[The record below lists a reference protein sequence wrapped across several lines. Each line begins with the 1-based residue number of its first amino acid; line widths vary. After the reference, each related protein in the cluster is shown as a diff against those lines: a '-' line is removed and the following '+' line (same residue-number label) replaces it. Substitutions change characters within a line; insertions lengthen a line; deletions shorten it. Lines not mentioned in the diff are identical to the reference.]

1 MINGYKQ
8 ELSKI
13 YEEIRNKESNLHQ
26 KRIEEIKN
34 KYPYIIELDNT
45 IQKKCLGLSLAI
57 LRGNISEEDIS
68 NLKDEIMDLRAKKC
82 ETLVSLGYSPDYL
95 ALHYQCNKCNDTGY
109 IHDKQCNCYK
119 NKLVTLYY
127 KDSDLEDAVKL
138 HNFDTFD
145 LSLFSNNHISED
157 KYSPRKNME
166 NILHYILKNYISSFS
181 NHNDNL
187 LFYGNSGTGKTFLSN
202 CIAKE
207 LLDQGYLVVY
217 KTSDELI
224 RAFRDIKFNKKP
236 ELEDM
241 LINCDLLIID
251 DLGAEQITDFSSTEF
266 FTLLNKKILKKKKM
280 LISTNLTLS
289 MISQL
294 YSERISSRLL
304 GNFKLYK
311 FYTDDIR
318 IQLNLKKSN
327 KG

>member
-8 ELSKI
+8 ELNKI
-13 YEEIRNKESNLHQ
+13 YEDIRNKEANLHK
-26 KRIEEIKN
+26 KRIEEITK
-34 KYPYIIELDNT
+34 KYPNIIELDRT

-57 LRGNISEEDIS
+57 LRSNVSEDDIS
-68 NLKDEIMDLRAKKC
+68 AIKDEIMDLRAKKC
-82 ETLVSLGYSPDYL
+82 EALVSLGYSPDYL
-95 ALHYQCNKCNDTGY
+95 SLHYQCNKCQDTGY
-109 IHDKQCNCYK
+109 IHSTQCSCYK
-119 NKLVTLYY
+119 NKLVKLYY
-127 KDSDLEDAVKL
+127 KDSDLEDSVKVN
-138 HNFDTFD
+138 NFDTFD
-145 LSLFSNNHISED
+145 LSLFSNNRISDD
-157 KYSPRKNME
+157 KYSSRKNME

-181 NHNDNL
+181 SHSNNL
-187 LFYGNSGTGKTFLSN
+187 LFYGNSGTGKTFLSC

-224 RAFRDIKFNKKP
+224 RAFRDIKFNKNND
-236 ELEDM
+236 LEDM

-251 DLGAEQITDFSSTEF
+251 DLGAEQITDFSTTEL

-289 MISQL
+289 MITQL

-327 KG
+327 KS